1 MISTYWLR
9 QRNRQENIWLEAVS
23 GEENTAVLVQQYFVL
38 FCTTAAVLLYSSP
51 LSPNTTDQLRKMS
64 AISRHVVLN
73 YS

>member
-23 GEENTAVLVQQYFVL
+23 GEENTAVLVQQYSVL

-51 LSPNTTDQLRKMS
+51 LSPKTADQLRKMP
-64 AISRHVVLN
+64 AISSHVVLN